1 MKVLLTQDVSELGM
15 AGEVHSVAGGYARN
29 YLMPRGM
36 AVLATKGALKQ
47 ADEIRQT
54 GMRRRAKERA
64 NAEAQAEMIRAQK
77 LLFTARAGENQRLYG
92 SVTSAE
98 IAEKL
103 AEAVGFE
110 VDRRRIQLE
119 HPLRDLGIYEL
130 EIRLMAEVSAR
141 FTVGVV
147 QEGQSWADAEAR
159 IAAAK
164 APAPVAAEA
173 ESAETAELEAE

>member
-1 MKVLLTQDVSELGM
+1 MGRMKILLMQDVSDLGM

-29 YLMPRGM
+29 FLMPRGM

-54 GMRRRAKERA
+54 GIRRRAKERA
-64 NAEAQAEMIRAQK
+64 NAEAQAQVINAQK

-98 IAEKL
+98 IAERL
-103 AEAVGFE
+103 AGAVGFE

-119 HPLRDLGIYEL
+119 HPIRDLGIYQL
-130 EIRLMAEVSAR
+130 DIRLIPEVSAR
-141 FTVGVV
+141 FTVAVV
-147 QEGQSWADAEAR
+147 QEGEVWADAEAR
-159 IAAAK
+159 AAAK
-164 APAPVAAEA
+164 VSEPEPAEAAET
-173 ESAETAELEAE
+173 ETE